1 MAHDRHHSARARMD
15 ERYRQLLAL
24 CAKAYGVGA
33 YAGFGPDAEAA
44 RQLEE
49 LLDTSPSE
57 QELADLQVVGWSPS
71 WRRDFRN
78 SILLAREMAGDDI
91 EVSEGS
97 GLTPV
102 NTNVTPR
109 TLH

>member
-1 MAHDRHHSARARMD
+1 MD

-33 YAGFGPDAEAA
+33 RFGPDAEAA

-49 LLDTSPSE
+49 LLDTSLSE
-57 QELADLQVVGWSPS
+57 QELADLQVVGWPSS

-97 GLTPV
+97 GLSPV
-102 NTNVTPR
+102 NTNATPR